1 MGIKELAFS
10 KSVFYKTV
18 MSLMGA
24 DRGNTTLANE
34 YIRPQSTDR
43 IIDIGCGPAAIL
55 DYLPHRVQYLGVDYN
70 PNYIKTAKD
79 RFKSRGDFQVLDINN
94 QNKFENK
101 EAFDLALGIGVL
113 HHLSDKE
120 VSQFFKFEK
129 RNLKKSGRLITYD
142 GCYLPRQ
149 NPIAKWLLD
158 HDRGKYVR
166 KPEQYT
172 SLAQMHFSR
181 VSSHQ
186 RSDLSRIPY
195 DVVIM
200 ECQ

>member
-24 DRGNTTLANE
+24 DRGNTTLVNE

-70 PNYIKTAKD
+70 PNYTKTAKD

-94 QNKFENK
+94 QNKF
-101 EAFDLALGIGVL
+101 
-113 HHLSDKE
+113 
-120 VSQFFKFEK
+120 
-129 RNLKKSGRLITYD
+129 
-142 GCYLPRQ
+142 
-149 NPIAKWLLD
+149 
-158 HDRGKYVR
+158 
-166 KPEQYT
+166 
-172 SLAQMHFSR
+172 
-181 VSSHQ
+181 
-186 RSDLSRIPY
+186 
-195 DVVIM
+195 
-200 ECQ
+200 